1 MKSSFPLEYSQLVK
15 IRDKML
21 SAYLPKK
28 GKSKNTPISDCL
40 LSFDIETTSWDEN
53 YSSMYSWSLGAALYQ
68 DLIKCNNNDDLE
80 NVTESIFARTWVD
93 FDSLLF
99 WLDDVAKEKE
109 ARFIILVYNLDFEWS
124 YLQKNI
130 DFLAKCY
137 VDKYP
142 TVIEGNHNI
151 MSIQAGNIIFL
162 DAARLFGLGSL
173 KQNAA
178 KYGFKKL
185 EYDYELKRH
194 SGTKLSEEEI
204 KYNMND
210 VLITLGSWAKVQF
223 YAGVEHINSAAL
235 TQTGMIKNIL
245 KNNPSVNEEIQSYDY
260 LNKSNGRYYKRKI
273 SIKAYKKAVDSAS
286 KVFPQDTYEEVIKL
300 CEAAFSGGF
309 SHANIFIQGKT
320 LFNVASADL
329 GSAYPGAMQANW
341 YPRRLIKKED
351 ELNTLRKILQ
361 ELPDNYMEL
370 AKLTR
375 EHLPSFGVCTIVIS
389 NINVKVFETD
399 KGKCTIPLISEHK
412 LLDSK
417 NAIFDNGKLVEA
429 EMVKISCS
437 TIDIITWRQVY
448 DFKITNCEE
457 LYQGANIR
465 NLPDYWLNAVD
476 YCYSAK
482 TILKNTIKKYK
493 SNDDWKNEYRKL
505 NGVGEAE
512 IKHVESME
520 SHEAGHYLD
529 IVLLQRK
536 AELNGLY
543 GIMVMHVLRQS
554 YQYNEDKSIS
564 KKPIEMRKVKDGTNY
579 LWGIIVTS
587 IVRLWE
593 VCFSL
598 FLINKNQLPLY
609 WDTDSVK
616 FLYDIEPDILV
627 KEFNDYV
634 GNMNNSHP
642 ALGAYDYE
650 GSYKAFKTLGSK
662 RYAVVEL
669 NEKTNKIECF
679 TTIAGLPKLVFGKFL
694 TGELD
699 KYLKITD
706 EKDAIEQTLYYFKP
720 NIFVDESATNKLVP
734 KYIVTEN
741 PVTIDCVDHFGNHK
755 VETFWPGAR
764 LSGIRFALMDMRS
777 RANRQYQQLCCKMQ
791 GCDNIDYQPL
801 TIYKNKDKFLV
812 MDGFIETDKLMT
824 FVAQKDVYL
833 YS

>member
-1 MKSSFPLEYSQLVK
+1 MEYDSLAA

-21 SAYLPKK
+21 SVYVPPK
-28 GKSKNTPISDCL
+28 GKLKNIPISDCL

-53 YSSMYSWSLGAALYQ
+53 YSSMYSWSLGAASYQ
-68 DLIKCNNNDDLE
+68 DLIKCNDNSDLNE
-80 NVTESIFARTWVD
+80 VTAQLLGRKWVD
-93 FDSLLF
+93 FDAVLF
-99 WLDDVAKEKE
+99 WLNDVAKDKD

-151 MSIQAGNIIFL
+151 MSIQSGNIIFL

-194 SGTKLSEEEI
+194 SETVLTEDEMA
-204 KYNMND
+204 YNMND
-210 VLITLGSWAKVQF
+210 VLITLGAWSKVQY
-223 YAGVEHINSAAL
+223 YAGVEHINNAAL
-235 TQTGMIKNIL
+235 TQTGMIRNIL
-245 KNNPSVNEEIQSYDY
+245 KSNPSVNKEIQGYEY
-260 LNKSNGRYYKRKI
+260 LNKSNGRYYKRRI

-286 KVFPQDTYEEVIKL
+286 KVFPIDTYEDVVKL

-309 SHANIFIQGKT
+309 SHANIFIQNKV
-320 LFNVASADL
+320 LSNVGSADL
-329 GSAYPGAMQANW
+329 GSAYPGAMQASW

-351 ELNTLRKILQ
+351 ELNTLRKILS
-361 ELPDNYMEL
+361 ELPNDYMEL

-375 EHLPSFGVCTIVIS
+375 SQLPSFAVCTIVM
-389 NINVKVFETD
+389 NNVVVKTFETK

-412 LLDSK
+412 ILSTQD
-417 NAIFDNGKLVEA
+417 AVFDNGKLIEA
-429 EMVKISCS
+429 EYIKISCS
-437 TIDIITWRQVY
+437 TIDIMTWRQVY
-448 DFKITNCEE
+448 DFKIVECEE

-465 NLPDYWLNAVD
+465 KLPDYWLNAVD

-493 SNDDWKNEYRKL
+493 NNEDWKNEYRKL
-505 NGVGEAE
+505 NGVGDTEINYVDSMETHEAE
-512 IKHVESME
+512 
-520 SHEAGHYLD
+520 HYLD

-554 YQYNEDKSIS
+554 YKYNEDKTIT
-564 KKPIEMRKVKDGTNY
+564 KKPVEMRKARDGTNY

-598 FLINKNQLPLY
+598 FLIDKGQLPVY

-616 FLYDIEPDILV
+616 FLYDNEPASLV
-627 KEFNDYV
+627 KEFNEYV
-634 GNMNNSHP
+634 GNLNDNHP
-642 ALGAYDYE
+642 ALGAYDFE
-650 GSYKAFKTLGSK
+650 GEYKAFKTLGSK
-662 RYAVVEL
+662 RYAVVEF
-669 NEKTNKIECF
+669 NNKTNKLECF

-694 TGELD
+694 TGMLD
-699 KYLKITD
+699 SYMKITE

-734 KYIVTEN
+734 KYVITEN
-741 PVTIDCVDHFGNHK
+741 PVTIDCVDYLGAHK
-755 VETFWPGAR
+755 TETFWPGAR

-791 GCDNIDYQPL
+791 GCDDIDYQPL
-801 TIYKNKDKFLV
+801 TVYKDGDKFKIR
-812 MDGFIETDKLMT
+812 DGFIETDKLMT